1 MSLLIPYF
9 TETSVQSGQVKDFK
23 KFFQYIP
30 SSPAQVQPTFLIIS
44 GSSNVVYSCTVQ
56 WHGCCTVVY
65 SDMVVL
71 HRTVQWR
78 VGVRCTGNHPLSNIL
93 THLVKTCWYLV
104 SVKVELFDCL
114 TRNISRSLLVSVLFN
129 LYVRRKLGWKWKWA
143 QVFNRKILGKVFP
156 V

>member
-1 MSLLIPYF
+1 MS
-9 TETSVQSGQVKDFK
+9 SVQLGHVYLLVFHSDKDLK
-23 KFFQYIP
+23 KFFKYIP

-44 GSSNVVYSCTVQ
+44 GSSNVVYGCTVQ

-129 LYVRRKLGWKWKWA
+129 LYVRQKLGWKWKWA
-143 QVFNRKILGKVFP
+143 QVFNRQILGKVFP